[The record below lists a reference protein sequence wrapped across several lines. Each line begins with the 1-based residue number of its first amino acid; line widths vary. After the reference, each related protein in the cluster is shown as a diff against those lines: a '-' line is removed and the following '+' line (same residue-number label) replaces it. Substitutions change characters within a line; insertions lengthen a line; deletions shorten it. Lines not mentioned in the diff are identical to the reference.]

1 MRSYKIVFLG
11 LIVTF
16 YWNFL
21 FGQNSDEFIVAPP
34 SEQIYE
40 AVEPASEPTTFDYT
54 QRKLD
59 ESFKEKY
66 KGNKFNYHKE
76 VKTKKESNWS
86 FPTLNLS
93 MNVFKFV
100 LYFLIALGVL
110 AIVYTLLKNQGGF
123 SFIGRKK
130 KVKVDISQEL
140 ELSNPEKI
148 DELNFD
154 ELVKQAKSESDYRKA
169 IRFYYLW
176 ILQRLTEKKLINW
189 HKNKTNYDYLLELKQ
204 NPIHSDFSNNSH
216 LYNYVWYGNFNLN
229 EIEFKQVENSFI
241 NTLSQLK

>member
-1 MRSYKIVFLG
+1 MKSVMRSYKFVFLG
-11 LIVTF
+11 LILTF

-21 FGQNSDEFIVAPP
+21 FGQNSDEFIVGPP

-40 AVEPASEPTTFDYT
+40 AVEQTSEQTTFDYT

-130 KVKVDISQEL
+130 KVKVYISQDL
-140 ELSNPEKI
+140 ELSNLDKI
-148 DELNFD
+148 YE
-154 ELVKQAKSESDYRKA
+154 
-169 IRFYYLW
+169 
-176 ILQRLTEKKLINW
+176 INL
-189 HKNKTNYDYLLELKQ
+189 YD
-204 NPIHSDFSNNSH
+204 
-216 LYNYVWYGNFNLN
+216 
-229 EIEFKQVENSFI
+229 VE
-241 NTLSQLK
+241 

>member
-1 MRSYKIVFLG
+1 MICYNFVYLG
-11 LIVTF
+11 LILTF
-16 YWNFL
+16 NCNFL
-21 FGQNSDEFIVAPP
+21 LGQNYDEIIVSPP

-40 AVEPASEPTTFDYT
+40 AVEQTSEQTTYNYT

-110 AIVYTLLKNQGGF
+110 AIV
-123 SFIGRKK
+123 
-130 KVKVDISQEL
+130 
-140 ELSNPEKI
+140 
-148 DELNFD
+148 
-154 ELVKQAKSESDYRKA
+154 
-169 IRFYYLW
+169 
-176 ILQRLTEKKLINW
+176 
-189 HKNKTNYDYLLELKQ
+189 
-204 NPIHSDFSNNSH
+204 
-216 LYNYVWYGNFNLN
+216 
-229 EIEFKQVENSFI
+229 
-241 NTLSQLK
+241 